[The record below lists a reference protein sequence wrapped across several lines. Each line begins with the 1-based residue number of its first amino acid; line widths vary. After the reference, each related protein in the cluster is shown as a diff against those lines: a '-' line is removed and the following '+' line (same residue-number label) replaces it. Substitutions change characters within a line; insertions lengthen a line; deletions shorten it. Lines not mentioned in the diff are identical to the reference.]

1 MYVPRYF
8 GESTYGVPDEVRLE
22 AQEPKK
28 VDMKFNG
35 GLRDYLLDIV
45 NTYMS
50 STKDGGGLLE
60 IPCGRGKT
68 VMALKIAAE
77 LGVKTLVIVH
87 KTFLADQWIERIKQF
102 IPNARIGRIQG
113 QTIDIDDKEEK

>member
-1 MYVPRYF
+1 MFFDSSRLVSNPF
-8 GESTYGVPDEVRLE
+8 FAVNLNTTY
-22 AQEPKK
+22 
-28 VDMKFNG
+28 
-35 GLRDYLLDIV
+35 I
-45 NTYMS
+45 S

-87 KTFLADQWIERIKQF
+87 KTFLANQWIERIRQF

-113 QTIDIDDKEEK
+113 QTIDIDDN